1 MEPRDRGEAA
11 GMARPGDPRAFEE
24 VVARFRGPLTAYAHA
39 LLRDRG
45 HAEDAV
51 QEAFLHAYRNLHRLR
66 DPGSLRPWLY
76 AILENRALSAW
87 RHRRRRPARLL
98 GDGHAVADGSPWSS
112 GEEAAPAAAPSA
124 EHEATRLQ
132 VRAAL
137 AGLPAGYRD
146 ALALHYLEGHSARQ
160 VACSLGLTVNNA
172 KVRLFRARNALRR
185 ELRARGVEGPA
196 AGGARAEVRP

>member
-1 MEPRDRGEAA
+1 MEPRRDGDGA
-11 GMARPGDPRAFEE
+11 GDGRPADPRAFEE
-24 VVARFRGPLTAYAHA
+24 IVARFRGPLTAYAHA

-66 DPGSLRPWLY
+66 DPRSLRPWLY

-87 RHRRRRPARLL
+87 RHGRRRPAHLL
-98 GDGHAVADGSPWSS
+98 GDGHAVADGTPWIP
-112 GEEAAPAAAPSA
+112 GEPEAPAAPPATGG
-124 EHEATRLQ
+124 EAVRRQ

-137 AGLPAGYRD
+137 AELPAGYRD
-146 ALALHYLEGHSARQ
+146 ALALHYIEGHSARQ
-160 VACSLGLTVNNA
+160 VARSLGLTVNNA

-185 ELRARGVEGPA
+185 ELRARGVGGPA
-196 AGGARAEVRP
+196 AGAHGAGVRP